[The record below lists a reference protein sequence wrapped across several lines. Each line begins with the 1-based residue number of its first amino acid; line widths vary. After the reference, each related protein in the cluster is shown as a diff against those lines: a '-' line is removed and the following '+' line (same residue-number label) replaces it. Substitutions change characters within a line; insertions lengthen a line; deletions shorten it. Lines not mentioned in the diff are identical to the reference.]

1 MKYKTVVQYFFA
13 GESRHFLTVCDQIA
27 NDMINFMI

>member
-13 GESRHFLTVCDQIA
+13 GKSRHLLTVCDQIA
-27 NDMINFMI
+27 NDMINFMQ